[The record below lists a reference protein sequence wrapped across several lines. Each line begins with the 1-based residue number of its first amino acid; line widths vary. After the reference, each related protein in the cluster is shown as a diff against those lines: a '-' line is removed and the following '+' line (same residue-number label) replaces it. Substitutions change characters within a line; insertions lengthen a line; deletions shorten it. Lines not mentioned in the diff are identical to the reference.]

1 VLAQFIQPEDMA
13 HAIRMIA
20 LMPARSSLPELI
32 VTPTNIRPYT
42 PAESGMPD

>member
-1 VLAQFIQPEDMA
+1 MV
-13 HAIRMIA
+13 A

-42 PAESGMPD
+42 PAESGTPE